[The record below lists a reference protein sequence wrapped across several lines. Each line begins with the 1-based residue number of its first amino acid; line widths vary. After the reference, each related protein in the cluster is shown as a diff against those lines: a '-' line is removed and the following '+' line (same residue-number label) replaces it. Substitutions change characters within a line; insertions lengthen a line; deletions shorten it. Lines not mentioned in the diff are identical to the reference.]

1 MHAQVNG
8 GPALVLTAAS
18 YPEGG
23 LSSGHVIVLW
33 NWHAHGYL
41 ISLHFASYSIVAR
54 VTAALTIARGSKPA
68 SA

>member
-1 MHAQVNG
+1 
-8 GPALVLTAAS
+8 
-18 YPEGG
+18 
-23 LSSGHVIVLW
+23 VIVLW

-68 SA
+68 SV